1 MPAPALPHLAPRQL
15 AASATILLRALLA
28 TYSLEVGEEHVEVS
42 VQLDEPLVD
51 VLDFLCCSLGLAL
64 LEAGGVLQLGQVVQN
79 PG

>member
-1 MPAPALPHLAPRQL
+1 
-15 AASATILLRALLA
+15 LLA

-64 LEAGGVLQLGQVVQN
+64 LEAGGVL
-79 PG
+79 